1 MNILFDTLA
10 SLFVRYPREDDM
22 PVIGLDSRYKVYD
35 HVIPAQPEYDPSTH
49 FLTSEDVPNHTAKTL
64 TRQWQVN
71 ALATPPV
78 QEPEGAGCRAPQVIT
93 PRQFRL
99 WLANNNLMSA
109 ARAVINGMTAGP
121 EKEKALIEWDYAV
134 AIERDHPLTLLVA
147 TAIGLTS
154 PQIDQAFREASQL

>member
-1 MNILFDTLA
+1 MKILFDTLA
-10 SLFVRYPREDDM
+10 SLFVKYPREDDL
-22 PVIGLDSRYKVYD
+22 PVIGLDPRYKVYAL
-35 HVIPAQPEYDPSTH
+35 VLQPEPEYDPSTH
-49 FLTSEDVPNHTAKTL
+49 FLTSEDTPDHTAKTL
-64 TRQWQVN
+64 TRQWRVN

-78 QEPEGAGCRAPQVIT
+78 QEPEEPGNLPPQVIA

-99 WLANNNLMSA
+99 WLANNNLMTA
-109 ARAVINGMTAGP
+109 ARAVINGMPAGP
-121 EKEKALIEWDYAV
+121 DKEKALIEWDYAV

>member
-1 MNILFDTLA
+1 MKILFDTLT
-10 SLFVRYPREDDM
+10 SLFVRYPREDDQ
-22 PVIGLDSRYKVYD
+22 PVIGLDPRYKVYE
-35 HVIPAQPEYDPSTH
+35 HVIPAQPEHNPSTH
-49 FLTSEDVPNHTAKTL
+49 FLTSEDVPDHTAKTL

-78 QEPEGAGCRAPQVIT
+78 QEPEEPGTLPPYTIT

-99 WLANNNLMSA
+99 WLANNSLMSA
-109 ARAVINGMTAGP
+109 ARAVINGIADP
-121 EKEKALIEWDYAV
+121 VAKELALIEWDYAV